1 MLMEELFSGTALSG
15 FICTKQKSAKGESL
29 LQEPFVICKGQ
40 LRYHYATFERFT
52 PLLEGP
58 F

>member
-1 MLMEELFSGTALSG
+1 MEELFSGTALSG

-52 PLLEGP
+52 ALLEGP